1 MTISEII
8 NELQKIKN
16 EFGNVNVNSLN
27 VRNNIEINIQN
38 HGTFI
43 YN

>member
-8 NELQKIKN
+8 NKLQKIKN

-27 VRNNIEINIQN
+27 VSNNIGIHSTSHLAISD
-38 HGTFI
+38 I
-43 YN
+43 

>member
-16 EFGNVNVNSLN
+16 EFGNVNVNFLN
-27 VRNNIEINIQN
+27 VRDNIDYSLFAI
-38 HGTFI
+38 H
-43 YN
+43 Y

>member
-27 VRNNIEINIQN
+27 VSHNIEINIQN